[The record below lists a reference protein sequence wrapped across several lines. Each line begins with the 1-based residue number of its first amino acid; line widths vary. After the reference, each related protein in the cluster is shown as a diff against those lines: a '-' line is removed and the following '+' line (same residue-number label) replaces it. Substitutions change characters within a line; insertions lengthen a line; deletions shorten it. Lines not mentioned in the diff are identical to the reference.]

1 MEACVD
7 EFDAIV
13 IGAGFA
19 GLYQLYRLRELG
31 FTAQGFEAGDG
42 VGGTWYW
49 NRYPGARCDVESMD
63 YSYSFSEELE
73 QEWEWTERYP
83 TQPEILRYLNYVA
96 DRFDLRGLIKLATR
110 VTSVVY
116 DNETNRWTVETNR
129 GDVVSARY
137 IIAATGCLSLW
148 QIPAFDGLES
158 FRGSTFHTGNWPR
171 DDIDFAGRRVGVI
184 GTGSTGIQAIPQI
197 AKQAEHLFV
206 FQRTPNYS
214 VPARNHL
221 LTAEYQVSRKKT
233 YREYRERAKYS
244 GGGHSAI
251 LPTKSALEETNADRL
266 AEYERRWE
274 RGGAPLMQMSYTDLM
289 TSREANQTIAE
300 FVRGKIREIVTDAET
315 AAKLTPVDYP
325 FGAKRL
331 CVDIDYFETYNRG
344 NVTLVDVRNAPIEKI
359 TERGIVTGGYEY
371 ELDAIVFATGYDAI
385 TGPLLNLNIRGRD
398 GRALN
403 DAWSAGPR
411 AYLGLQVAGFPNLFT
426 ITGPGSPSVIS
437 NMVVSIEQH
446 VDWICEC
453 LVHLREHDIES
464 VEPLIEAQEAWVA
477 HVNEAAAA
485 TLFPLAKSWYLG
497 DNIPGKPRVFM
508 PYVAGVGAY
517 RRKCEEVVANGY
529 DGFVMTS
536 RQEREVAISK

>member
-7 EFDAIV
+7 EFDAVV

-110 VTSVVY
+110 VASVVY

-158 FRGSTFHTGNWPR
+158 FRGSIFHTGNWPR
-171 DDIDFAGRRVGVI
+171 DDVDFTGRRVGVI

-251 LPTKSALEETNADRL
+251 LPTTSALEQTDADRL
-266 AEYERRWE
+266 AEYERRWQ

-289 TSREANQTIAE
+289 TNREANETIAE
-300 FVRGKIREIVTDAET
+300 FVRGKIREIVTDPET
-315 AAKLTPVDYP
+315 AATLTPVDYP

-331 CVDIDYFETYNRG
+331 CVDIDYFETYNRD

-359 TERGIVTGGYEY
+359 TERGIVTGGNEY

-385 TGPLLNLNIRGRD
+385 TGPLLNLNVRGRD

-403 DAWSAGPR
+403 DAWLAGPR

-453 LVHLREHDIES
+453 LTHLREHDIES
-464 VEPLIEAQEAWVA
+464 VEPSIEAQEAWVA
-477 HVNEAAAA
+477 HVNETAAA

>member
-1 MEACVD
+1 
-7 EFDAIV
+7 
-13 IGAGFA
+13 
-19 GLYQLYRLRELG
+19 
-31 FTAQGFEAGDG
+31 
-42 VGGTWYW
+42 
-49 NRYPGARCDVESMD
+49 
-63 YSYSFSEELE
+63 
-73 QEWEWTERYP
+73 
-83 TQPEILRYLNYVA
+83 
-96 DRFDLRGLIKLATR
+96 
-110 VTSVVY
+110 
-116 DNETNRWTVETNR
+116 
-129 GDVVSARY
+129 
-137 IIAATGCLSLW
+137 
-148 QIPAFDGLES
+148 
-158 FRGSTFHTGNWPR
+158 
-171 DDIDFAGRRVGVI
+171 VI

-251 LPTKSALEETNADRL
+251 LPTTSALEQTDADRL
-266 AEYERRWE
+266 AEYERRWQ

-289 TSREANQTIAE
+289 TNREANETIAE
-300 FVRGKIREIVTDAET
+300 FVRGKIREIVTDPET
-315 AAKLTPVDYP
+315 AATLTPVDYP

-331 CVDIDYFETYNRG
+331 CVDIDYFETYNRD

-359 TERGIVTGGYEY
+359 TERGIVTGGNEY

-385 TGPLLNLNIRGRD
+385 TGPLLNLNVRGRD

-403 DAWSAGPR
+403 DAWLAGPR

-453 LVHLREHDIES
+453 LTHLREHDIES
-464 VEPLIEAQEAWVA
+464 VEPSIEAQEAWVA
-477 HVNEAAAA
+477 HVNKTAAA